1 MGLLQ
6 GMSSLV
12 HLVPYTSD
20 EEAREHFKQDH
31 RTLIHLLE
39 SSFDGLFLDIYT
51 PDIHS
56 PYPIG
61 ITLSSFYRMRKISR
75 VICKALHA
83 IVTNYFKDE
92 RLCNSLLE
100 LSPDAQSLL
109 SLMEGKPYSIG
120 SWRPDLLFPVGS
132 SDSFVI
138 CEINAR
144 YAFNGYFCSHEKNR
158 ILDQVPY
165 LNRVPM
171 MPVTELRDIPDLFRC
186 FFDKNKV
193 VGILKSNPADGWDV
207 KMFRSCVA
215 DAQESHYKAEINKS
229 VEIPLLP
236 APLEPPADRSSS
248 PPPLPRLQR
257 DDSSSFPSP
266 PVNVR
271 QASSELSKLGAASNS
286 IASTS
291 PVAYNANVEMTPE
304 VGVRFLNPRDLAPC
318 GGSGGVCDSVGLVEQ
333 FAIECSQAELLAM
346 DRDILAHIITCP
358 HINDIR
364 TIFLAHDKRMLSV
377 LTTPDIMKNYLD
389 PDEVNLLQSCVI
401 DTYICGIHKEIVN
414 IAKRERSNWI
424 FKPNG
429 GGKGIGIVFGRECSS
444 DEQWAALLDDPAH
457 SLFILQQV
465 VTQQVVGKNNLC
477 FTT

>member
-1 MGLLQ
+1 
-6 GMSSLV
+6 MSSLV

-20 EEAREHFKQDH
+20 EEAKKHFKQDH

-61 ITLSSFYRMRKISR
+61 ITLHSFYRMRKISR
-75 VICKALHA
+75 VISKALCA

-92 RLCNSLLE
+92 RLCKSLLE

-109 SLMEGKPYSIG
+109 SVMEGHPYNIG
-120 SWRPDLLFPVGS
+120 SWRPDLLFPIGC

-158 ILDQVPY
+158 ILDQIPY
-165 LNRVPM
+165 LSRVPM

-186 FFDKNKV
+186 FFDRSKV
-193 VGILKSNPADGWDV
+193 VGILKSDPKEGWDV

-215 DAQESHYKAEINKS
+215 EAQESNEKTKENYAIIDETYLPNPP
-229 VEIPLLP
+229 EPLDEFP
-236 APLEPPADRSSS
+236 SPLF
-248 PPPLPRLQR
+248 PPPRLSR
-257 DDSSSFPSP
+257 DDSASFPSP

-271 QASSELSKLGAASNS
+271 QASNELSKLGFPSNAAASIAPDTSNTN
-286 IASTS
+286 IASN
-291 PVAYNANVEMTPE
+291 PN
-304 VGVRFLNPRDLAPC
+304 VGVRFLSPHDLAPRPDET
-318 GGSGGVCDSVGLVEQ
+318 GVSDASGPIEQ
-333 FAIECSQAELLAM
+333 FAIECSQAELLSM
-346 DRDILAHIITCP
+346 DRDILRRIISCP

-377 LTTPDIMKNYLD
+377 LTTPDIMKDYLD
-389 PDEVNLLQSCVI
+389 PAEVNLLQSSII
-401 DTYICGIHKEIVN
+401 DTYICGIHTEIVS
-414 IAKRERSNWI
+414 IAKRERTNWI
-424 FKPNG
+424 LKPNG
-429 GGKGIGIVFGRECSS
+429 GGKGIGIVFGRDCSS
-444 DEQWAALLDDPAH
+444 DEQWVTLLDDPAH
-457 SLFILQQV
+457 ALFILQRIV
-465 VTQQVVGKNNLC
+465 AQQVVGK
-477 FTT
+477 